1 VTYVL
6 VAAVVLALVY
16 EVFWIVK
23 EAKSGGAIQGMTISE
38 LVWHV
43 STKRP
48 IVPFAFG
55 VLMGHFFAQ
64 AAN

>member
-1 VTYVL
+1 MIWLL

-16 EVFWIVK
+16 EIYWIV
-23 EAKSGGAIQGMTISE
+23 EQSRSGGTLQGNTISE
-38 LVWHV
+38 LIWHV

-64 AAN
+64 AAK

>member
-1 VTYVL
+1 MTYVL

-23 EAKSGGAIQGMTISE
+23 EAKSGGAIQGLTISE
-38 LVWHV
+38 LVWHI

-55 VLMGHFFAQ
+55 FLMGHLFAQ
-64 AAN
+64 AAT